1 MLNEKDLK
9 LIEKAEKDF
18 YALTHGK
25 GEELVRFFVDVI
37 KESFKHKQIKA
48 KLTKDNIKE
57 AIYESIMA
65 IEDSVANKY
74 KVKIR
79 NTQIEPELVKIIY
92 FRLAK
97 DESIVNLV
105 EKLS

>member
-9 LIEKAEKDF
+9 FIEKAEKDF
-18 YALTHGK
+18 YTLTNGK
-25 GEELVRFFVDVI
+25 GEELVKLFVDVI
-37 KESFKHKQIKA
+37 KEGFEHKQIKA

-65 IEDSVANKY
+65 IENCIANKY

-79 NTQIEPELVKIIY
+79 NTKLEPELIKVIY

-97 DESIVNLV
+97 DENIVNLV

>member
-9 LIEKAEKDF
+9 FIEKTEKDF
-18 YALTHGK
+18 YTLTDGK
-25 GEELVRFFVDVI
+25 GEELVKLFVDII
-37 KESFKHKQIKA
+37 KEGFKHKQIKA

-57 AIYESIMA
+57 AIYESIIA
-65 IEDSVANKY
+65 VEDCIANEY

-79 NTQIEPELVKIIY
+79 NTKLEPELVKIIY

>member
-9 LIEKAEKDF
+9 FIEKTEKDF
-18 YALTHGK
+18 YALTDGK
-25 GEELVRFFVDVI
+25 GEELVKLFIDVI
-37 KESFKHKQIKA
+37 KEGFKHAQIKA

-57 AIYESIMA
+57 AIYESIIA
-65 IEDSVANKY
+65 IEDCIANEY

-79 NTQIEPELVKIIY
+79 NTKLEPELVKIIY

-97 DESIVNLV
+97 DESIANLV
-105 EKLS
+105 EKLN